1 MECVEV
7 NDAGVCQE
15 AKPYPAGKNCM
26 YGMNGKDHTCEKG
39 EQNAPH
45 IRISYPHIAR
55 QPQPQYQRQTQ
66 SQRRAAPCGGRS
78 GGTPER

>member
-39 EQNAPH
+39 ERTTTH
-45 IRISYPHIAR
+45 
-55 QPQPQYQRQTQ
+55 
-66 SQRRAAPCGGRS
+66 
-78 GGTPER
+78 